1 MGFTREKRLE
11 TSYPVVN
18 LDIDTLVTRA
28 ELKLLS
34 WDDDQ
39 GLISF
44 KTQDSRDS
52 VRGNSRVGVLPDDF
66 QRLTIP
72 FGIWYSFKC
81 ISTFKGLIMNFTDL
95 PHDSKESETF
105 YCKSYKI

>member
-28 ELKLLS
+28 EELS
-34 WDDDQ
+34 CWDDDQ

-66 QRLTIP
+66 QRDVHIEYNLSLT
-72 FGIWYSFKC
+72 
-81 ISTFKGLIMNFTDL
+81 
-95 PHDSKESETF
+95 
-105 YCKSYKI
+105 